1 MHSMVIKA
9 PWNRDQ
15 LTYDGGTVEKML
27 RFEVQ
32 NPTEEQK
39 GGNPHSSAGGEACEK
54 ETTASA
60 LSGFSLRVGGN
71 VWLQVACW
79 AKGVSH
85 IHGVLSQ
92 SYSSAWG

>member
-39 GGNPHSSAGGEACEK
+39 GGNHTALQGVKHVKRKLPHLRSVVSRSELGETYGCKLLAGQ
-54 ETTASA
+54 
-60 LSGFSLRVGGN
+60 RV
-71 VWLQVACW
+71 L
-79 AKGVSH
+79 SH